1 MMDIQTQKSWNLVV
15 WALWW
20 RSQSTLKLRVFII
33 NSLTQRRGYHAYRQ
47 TRRQCHCIQLNK
59 EIGLADPGRSRLC
72 GEVFRSKT
80 SRGRSYD
87 VILCI
92 HSQHWHI
99 DQRIPLS
106 FTWGRLCLSQ
116 DLRCWHDCA
125 HVKQYTFPWDFSL
138 SLQISQWPASA
149 MRWHGTYVFT
159 LLVWCLV

>member
-1 MMDIQTQKSWNLVV
+1 MMDSQTQKSWDLVV

-20 RSQSTLKLRVFII
+20 GSQSTLKLRVFITY
-33 NSLTQRRGYHAYRQ
+33 SLTLRRGYHAYRQ

-72 GEVFRSKT
+72 GEVYD
-80 SRGRSYD
+80 GRSCD

-92 HSQHWHI
+92 HSQHLHI
-99 DQRIPLS
+99 DQKIPLS

-116 DLRCWHDCA
+116 DLRWWGSWHGCA
-125 HVKQYTFPWDFSL
+125 HVKQYTFPRGFSL

-149 MRWHGTYVFT
+149 MRWHRTYVCT